1 MKVISIISI
10 GLLLASAAFSDQL
23 YTKNK
28 KANQLYKKGEYKDAL
43 KMYEDLAVESPT
55 EPKIKMNKGSALL
68 QMDSLDRAEESYNS
82 AATGLK
88 DKKAL
93 ADLYYNL
100 GNAQYMQGEKLAAQQ
115 NQGASEKYKAA
126 LENYIKSLDLRPHD
140 RDAKWNLQLA
150 NAKMKQMQNQ
160 QQKNQNDKNKNDK
173 NDKKQDQKNQ
183 QQDQKKNDQN
193 KQDQNKKDQNKDQQ
207 NKDNKQQQDKNN
219 QDQQKQNA
227 QNDKNKQD
235 QQKPEPTPQQQKQ
248 EDMKKDEAR
257 KLIELYS
264 DDEHDLNK
272 KPEKA
277 GVIGERKG
285 EKDW

>member
-1 MKVISIISI
+1 M
-10 GLLLASAAFSDQL
+10 LASAAFSDQL

>member
-1 MKVISIISI
+1 M
-10 GLLLASAAFSDQL
+10 LASAAFSDQL

-43 KMYEDLAVESPT
+43 KMYEDLAVESPS
-55 EPKIKMNKGSALL
+55 EPKIKMNKGSALF
-68 QMDSLDRAEESYNS
+68 QMDDLDKAEESYNN

-100 GNAQYMQGEKLAAQQ
+100 GNVQYMQGEKLAAQQ

-126 LENYIKSLDLRPHD
+126 LENYIKSLDLRSHD

-150 NAKMKQMQNQ
+150 NTKMKQMQNQ
-160 QQKNQNDKNKNDK
+160 QQKNQDDKNKNDK

-183 QQDQKKNDQN
+183 QQDKNKNDKN
-193 KQDQNKKDQNKDQQ
+193 KQDQKNKDQQ
-207 NKDNKQQQDKNN
+207 NKDQNKDNKQDNKN
-219 QDQQKQNA
+219 DQQQQNA

>member
-43 KMYEDLAVESPT
+43 KMYEDLAVESPS
-55 EPKIKMNKGSALL
+55 EPKIKMNKGSALF
-68 QMDSLDRAEESYNS
+68 QMDDLDKAEESYNN

-100 GNAQYMQGEKLAAQQ
+100 GNVQYMQGEKLAAQQ

-126 LENYIKSLDLRPHD
+126 LENYIKSLDLRSHD

-150 NAKMKQMQNQ
+150 NTKMKQMQNQ
-160 QQKNQNDKNKNDK
+160 QQKNQDDKNKNDK

-183 QQDQKKNDQN
+183 QQDKNKNDKN
-193 KQDQNKKDQNKDQQ
+193 KQDQKNKDQQ
-207 NKDNKQQQDKNN
+207 NKDQNKDNKQNNKN
-219 QDQQKQNA
+219 DQQKQNA

>member
-1 MKVISIISI
+1 M
-10 GLLLASAAFSDQL
+10 LASAAFSDQL

-207 NKDNKQQQDKNN
+207 NKDNKQQQYKNN